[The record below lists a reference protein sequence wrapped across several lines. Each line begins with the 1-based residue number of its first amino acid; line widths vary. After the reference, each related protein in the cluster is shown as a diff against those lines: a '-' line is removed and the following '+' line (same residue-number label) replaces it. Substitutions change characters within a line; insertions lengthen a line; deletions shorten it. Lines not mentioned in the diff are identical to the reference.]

1 MSSSRA
7 AASLPAGTRQPR
19 RGDGYHH
26 GDLRRALL
34 HAGLALVAERGV
46 DGLTLREVA
55 RRAGVSRAAPYHHF
69 ADKSALVAALAERG
83 FEELEAA
90 LRAVAEGE
98 PGTPLDRL
106 RRLGVGYVRYA
117 VEHPATFRLLFRPE
131 LRLPVL
137 PGPTAEGSAGS
148 APGGTAGRPDL
159 DAAAH
164 AGLATFRLLR
174 DTVVAARNAGLVAGE
189 TDALALA
196 AWCSVHGLATLL
208 LDGPLAVEG
217 SPAQQADVLAD
228 QVTAVLAHGLLP
240 R

>member
-1 MSSSRA
+1 MSRYAPGLPPAPGVGA
-7 AASLPAGTRQPR
+7 AR
-19 RGDGYHH
+19 RGGGYHH

-34 HAGLALVAERGV
+34 DAGLGLVAERGV

-55 RRAGVSRAAPYHHF
+55 RRAGVSHAAPHHHF
-69 ADKSALVAALAERG
+69 ADKPALVAALAERG
-83 FEELEAA
+83 FQELEAA
-90 LRAVAEGE
+90 LRAAADVDADA
-98 PGTPLDRL
+98 PLDRL

-137 PGPTAEGSAGS
+137 PGPAA
-148 APGGTAGRPDL
+148 GGTVGRPDL

-164 AGLATFRLLR
+164 AGLAAYRLLR
-174 DTVVAARNAGLVAGE
+174 DTVEAAREAGLVAGE
-189 TDALALA
+189 TDSLALA

-208 LDGPLAVEG
+208 LDGPLAAEG
-217 SPAQQADVLAD
+217 GPVQQAGVLAG
-228 QVTAVLAHGLLP
+228 QVTAVLARGLLP